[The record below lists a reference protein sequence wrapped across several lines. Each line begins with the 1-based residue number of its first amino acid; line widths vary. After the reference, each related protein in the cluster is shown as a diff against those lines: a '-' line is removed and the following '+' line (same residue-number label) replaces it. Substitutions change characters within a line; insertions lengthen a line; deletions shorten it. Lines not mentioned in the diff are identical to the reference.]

1 MRQAPV
7 LLATL
12 LLIAVTAAADV
23 VYLRNG
29 TKLEGEVTRA
39 GDKVRIKMAYG
50 EVEVDAAEVV
60 YISKEETLAPATAPA
75 KAPATA
81 PDVKPGALKMSVPL
95 DQTSQPEV
103 LAFMILRNL
112 AAGPSGD
119 TFDVKRQLEQY
130 RILAHE
136 RKRRAAGRWLD
147 AKDFVRRRQAF
158 QENLKS
164 ARDLLRKSPP
174 ATDTSAK
181 ARAERTRIDQAAG
194 QKLQTAAKAWADP
207 VLRGFLLGACYLNDG
222 AYAQAEALF
231 RDGCAAEPRVAA
243 FHQGRAMALL
253 NLQRELETVEE
264 LTLATRLSGGAKE
277 LLADLQDAMAKVPGA
292 QAGTA
297 AYQDAKGLLDDYGVT
312 GRAAPRTAYQAQGIT
327 WMLPGR
333 KVYVRDRS
341 LPEPPY
347 DRLYSKQAV
356 GVPLGTRKLLVD
368 SSVIDGAL
376 EVFVRIDDKTV
387 VPARFQRFGNFGR
400 GAPPPVAVLTLERY
414 TFTPAEADEKKPPA
428 PGEKGTACSL
438 GLFEEMGSVIRE
450 SPAEVSAVAEDGAVR
465 FSGGLAAGETASP
478 VLSADGRLL
487 GFLAGKTD
495 VTSDNGG
502 PDRWIALPSVAREVQ
517 QAKSAAGGYY
527 GGAQAQAKPVAAEG
541 KVFVVYGVF
550 GETFKD

>member
-1 MRQAPV
+1 
-7 LLATL
+7 AT
-12 LLIAVTAAADV
+12 
-23 VYLRNG
+23 
-29 TKLEGEVTRA
+29 
-39 GDKVRIKMAYG
+39 
-50 EVEVDAAEVV
+50 
-60 YISKEETLAPATAPA
+60 
-75 KAPATA
+75 APATA

-112 AAGPSGD
+112 SARPSGD
-119 TFDVKRQLEQY
+119 TFDMKRQLEQY

-158 QENLKS
+158 QENLKD

-174 ATDTSAK
+174 ASDTSAK
-181 ARAERTRIDQAAG
+181 AKSERTRIDQAAG

-207 VLRGFLLGACYLNDG
+207 VLRSFLLGACFLNDG

-243 FHQGRAMALL
+243 FHQGRAAALL
-253 NLQRELETVEE
+253 NLQRELEAVEE
-264 LTLATRLSGGAKE
+264 LTLAARLSGGAKE

-292 QAGTA
+292 QAGSA
-297 AYQDAKGLLDDYGVT
+297 AYQDAKGLLDDYGVS
-312 GRAAPRTAYQAQGIT
+312 GRPAAPRTAYQAQGVT

-333 KVYVRDRS
+333 KVHVRDRS

-356 GVPLGTRKLLVD
+356 GVPLSTRKLLVD
-368 SSVIDGAL
+368 SSVVDGAL
-376 EVFVRIDDKTV
+376 EVFVRIDDRTV
-387 VPARFQRFGNFGR
+387 VPARFQRFGSFGR

-414 TFTPAEADEKKPPA
+414 TFTPAEADEKTPPA
-428 PGEKGTACSL
+428 PGAKGAAFSL

-450 SPAEVSAVAEDGAVR
+450 SPVEVSAVAEDGAVR
-465 FSGGLAAGETASP
+465 FAGGLAAGETTSP
-478 VLSADGRLL
+478 VLTADGRLL

-495 VTSDNGG
+495 VTADNGG
-502 PDRWIALPSVAREVQ
+502 PDRWIALPGIAREVQ

-527 GGAQAQAKPVAAEG
+527 GGAQAQAKPIAAEG
-541 KVFVVYGVF
+541 KVFIVYGVF